1 MSVNKEGLTAL
12 HLASSAGS
20 LSCIQVKFGLT
31 NLLHVDFDTLHLA
44 LVKVGFEHIPCLQGG
59 LIVLHSGAA
68 GRREGKTRDVELGRP
83 LGPHPTAFGNE

>member
-20 LSCIQVKFGLT
+20 LSCIQVT